1 MANFSNIHWNRA
13 NNLSNMEHYSGG
25 AVQHDGITIS
35 QSKTSEWDEQIPG
48 RFKQSMRQ
56 EEIELG

>member
-1 MANFSNIHWNRA
+1 
-13 NNLSNMEHYSGG
+13 MEHYSGG